1 MNNIHSLP
9 TELTW
14 NVFQRLS
21 QRDLMNGLGVN
32 GMWYTSI
39 MQFRIYQATIEF
51 CTVNQLKRFITTS
64 NESMSFDLCKI
75 ILHFPIDNHIQLVST
90 LIRLSPRLQQI
101 KTEND
106 GDPYPFSIIKT
117 PTPISFNHVNF
128 WYRNSFIINI
138 NEANARRRQL
148 KTLDYSL
155 GSHLPFNSSIC
166 LQSIGTMK
174 SRLTRNFIQVVI
186 DFYSKVLLMPTFIHL
201 ISLRIALKGPES
213 DPDRYEYEMDERI
226 LQSINQSC
234 PNLESLYLFDYFIN
248 ISDEYNTRLFDNNN
262 NGIDGIQGLK
272 SFSITGAIFD
282 MRCCSLFNLMYPQL
296 ESFQYI
302 YSYEKVNDYDS
313 QYLQLA
319 FRDMITQF
327 TSLKRLSLRSISYD
341 DTDLCKYWPDYSFI
355 EFLNNHPDRLVSLD
369 YPDCLYPI
377 VSSSTGGD
385 RIYYNNNNNI
395 ISNGLFFN
403 RLFSLV
409 MRPKQLIETV
419 MNFLLHN
426 DNKLTISESIKEL
439 KIYDTKRTDNNRLY
453 LIDWLVLFPAL
464 DTFKIDN
471 QVLVDSDNSDDVDGD
486 KLNGHYI
493 YNGSSKA
500 LHQMIDTRKQQDG
513 IGYNKTGLYKL
524 KTLEL
529 NNVKIKY
536 INEMTSLFANFSKL
550 SQLILRH
557 IHYSHI
563 GWYATS
569 DLPRTIT
576 SISLDMSHLS
586 LAYLLVT
593 DVRIYSWQGNFC
605 YLEKLV
611 KKIILFERTTGKKS
625 NCNYDPPSGAS
636 DSYYRD
642 LSRCHP
648 NDTFTLTLSCHDVDQ
663 FIFH

>member
-1 MNNIHSLP
+1 MNNIHNLP

-32 GMWYTSI
+32 GMWYAAI
-39 MQFRIYQATIEF
+39 MQFRIDQATIEF
-51 CTVNQLKRFITTS
+51 CTANQLQRFITDS
-64 NESMSFDLCKI
+64 NEAMTFDLCKI
-75 ILHFPIDNHIQLVST
+75 ILHFPIDNHIRLVST

-106 GDPYPFSIIKT
+106 GDPYPFSIIRT
-117 PTPISFNHVNF
+117 PTHISFNHVNF
-128 WYRNSFIINI
+128 WYRNSFIMNI

-148 KTLDYSL
+148 RTLDYSL
-155 GSHLPFNSSIC
+155 GSNLPSNASIR

-174 SRLTRNFIQVVI
+174 SRITRNSIQVVI
-186 DFYSKVLLMPTFIHL
+186 DFYNKVLLMPTLSHL
-201 ISLRIALKGPES
+201 VSLKIVLKGSKS

-226 LQSINQSC
+226 LRSINHSC
-234 PNLESLYLFDYFIN
+234 PNLESIYLIDYFMN
-248 ISDEYNTRLFDNNN
+248 ISDEYNDIHLLDNNN
-262 NGIDGIQGLK
+262 NGIQGIQGLK
-272 SFSITGAIFD
+272 SFGMTGAIFD
-282 MRCCSLFNLMYPQL
+282 TRCCFLFNLMYPQL

-313 QYLQLA
+313 QYLQFA

-341 DTDLCKYWPDYSFI
+341 DTDLCKYWPDSSFI

-369 YPDCLYPI
+369 YPDCLYSI
-377 VSSSTGGD
+377 ASNSTGGD
-385 RIYYNNNNNI
+385 RIYYNNNI

-403 RLFSLV
+403 RLFSLI

-419 MNFLLHN
+419 MNYLLHN
-426 DNKLTISESIKEL
+426 DNKLTISESINEL
-439 KIYDTKRTDNNRLY
+439 KIYDTKHADNNGLY
-453 LIDWLVLFPAL
+453 LLDWLVLFPAL

-471 QVLVDSDNSDDVDGD
+471 QVLVDSDNSDDVDGGD

-493 YNGSSKA
+493 YNGSSKV
-500 LHQMIDTRKQQDG
+500 LHRMIDTRKQQDG

-550 SQLILRH
+550 SRLILRH

-563 GWYATS
+563 GWHATS

-576 SISLDMSHLS
+576 SICLDMSHLS
-586 LAYLLVT
+586 LDYLLIT
-593 DVRIYSWQGNFC
+593 DVRIYSWQNNLY
-605 YLEKLV
+605 YLERLV
-611 KKIILFERTTGKKS
+611 KKIILFERSTGKKS
-625 NCNYDPPSGAS
+625 NCNYDPPSGAR
-636 DSYYRD
+636 DSYYRA

-648 NDTFTLTLSCHDVDQ
+648 NDTFTLNLTCHDVDQ